1 MPAAVR
7 LREDYSRDANQKSAA
22 SLMRV
27 GIEFPFKNEGWL
39 GGINAIANLVQALS
53 TLPDPKIEPVIIAAP
68 NTPESL
74 FHAMPAVKK
83 LRTGL
88 VDHSRLEHLARRFSK
103 RMIQSDP
110 LMEMWLRRNG
120 IAVLSHGESLG
131 ACSHIASIG
140 HIADFGYKYFKE
152 IYSPGVWAK
161 MDAGTARICN
171 EYDTLMMSSEAVN
184 ADYRRFFPDA
194 RAKGVVLH
202 FVPSISPRA
211 GQELGA
217 LTQRHGIPDSYLY
230 SPNQFWV
237 HKNHGA
243 IVEAIGL
250 AAARGKEIHVVFT
263 GAKEDGRRPD
273 YFDGVM
279 RQVAAKGLEDRFH
292 ILGIVPY
299 EDTVDLMRHS
309 IGVVSASLFEGFG
322 LSVGEARMMGKSLIL
337 SDIPVFREQA
347 PEYAFYFDPM
357 KPRELAE
364 IMIRVVDSYSL
375 AEDQRRQAEADKRR
389 LGIIR
394 DYARGY
400 EDIVLETVDRKKS
413 GHRAR
418 TAQTDLA

>member
-1 MPAAVR
+1 
-7 LREDYSRDANQKSAA
+7 
-22 SLMRV
+22 MRV

-39 GGINAIANLVQALS
+39 GGINAIANLIQALS
-53 TLPDPKIEPVIIAAP
+53 TLPDPKIEPVMIAAP
-68 NTPESL
+68 DTPESL
-74 FHAMPAVKK
+74 FRLMPTVKK

-88 VDHSRLEHLARRFSK
+88 VDHSRREHLARRFSK

-120 IAVLSHGESLG
+120 IDVLSHGESLG
-131 ACSHIASIG
+131 ASSPIASIG
-140 HIADFGYKYFKE
+140 HIADFSYKYFRD

-161 MDAGTARICN
+161 KDAGTARICN
-171 EYDTLMMSSEAVN
+171 EHDTLLMSSEAVN

-202 FVPSISPRA
+202 FVPSISPPDRA
-211 GQELGA
+211 SQELGT
-217 LTQRHGIPDSYLY
+217 LTQRYMIPDSYLY
-230 SPNQFWV
+230 SPNKFWV
-237 HKNHGA
+237 HKNHGV
-243 IVEAIGL
+243 IVEAIAL

-273 YFDGVM
+273 YFDGLM
-279 RQVAAKGLEDRFH
+279 RQVAEKGLKDRFH

-309 IGVVSASLFEGFG
+309 IGVLSASLFEGFG
-322 LSVGEARMMGKSLIL
+322 LSVAEARMMGKSLIL

-347 PEYAFYFDPM
+347 PECAFYFDPM
-357 KPRELAE
+357 KPGELAE

-413 GHRAR
+413 GRRA
-418 TAQTDLA
+418 